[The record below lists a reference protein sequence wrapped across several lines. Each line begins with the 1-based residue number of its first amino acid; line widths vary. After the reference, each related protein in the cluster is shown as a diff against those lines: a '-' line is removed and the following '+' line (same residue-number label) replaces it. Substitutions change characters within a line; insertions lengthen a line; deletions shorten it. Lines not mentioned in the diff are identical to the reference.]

1 MIFWSLFATIAF
13 CFALVAIVNSGL
25 IFNGTTKTMCT
36 FGAMPGKFSNYTSN
50 IDNSITTVASVT
62 KDALDGVKV
71 YTDQATALGPKLG
84 ALDVA
89 VTKLICPKWWD
100 TSTCTDTGTTKVRFQ
115 PPMTRQGV
123 GGGGG
128 GVGRISPLPKRGRA
142 PGAFQCSAFQCSAFP
157 CETVLDAWSQAR
169 LLAHGPTGLAAWPQR
184 LSSAGPRL

>member
-1 MIFWSLFATIAF
+1 VIFWSLFATIAF

-62 KDALDGVKV
+62 KTALDDVKV
-71 YTDQATALGPKLG
+71 FTDQATALGPKLG
-84 ALDVA
+84 NLDVA

-100 TSTCTDTGTTKVRFQ
+100 TTTCTDTGTTKVRFQ
-115 PPMTRQGV
+115 

-128 GVGRISPLPKRGRA
+128 GGRPYFTPSQTRKSAGRIP
-142 PGAFQCSAFQCSAFP
+142 
-157 CETVLDAWSQAR
+157 VLRVSVLR
-169 LLAHGPTGLAAWPQR
+169 VSMLRVSVPR
-184 LSSAGPRL
+184 LSSMLGPRPTS